1 MPNEPKPADQ
11 QPQPAPPAGMM
22 RGDAK
27 DDAGGFDAAR
37 ARAKQRV
44 RDEDAKLE
52 KDRNLK
58 QKAEA
63 QADQIIKGVDLESL
77 AKEVDEDFSMASK
90 FRNLRKMTPDAEKK
104 LAEIRQ
110 RVLERR
116 KSAPAENKEMKKEN
130 PTAGAAPAAGGAPA
144 SPTSSTTNNPQTAGS
159 QAGSASS
166 QTGQQAPAAPAN
178 GQTPPASTDGKQP
191 AAPAPSDEFTKK
203 LDELRK
209 EFDTKLTTQQAAMK
223 KLEDENAKLKMEK
236 QKAEEQRKIE
246 AEKQRVASFKTA
258 AQAAGIPEDLAE
270 FAYGKAQD
278 VVNASGVKMTYAQIF
293 EKLKEKHPSIF
304 HTKSVKPEAS
314 EKPSE
319 QPKEEQKF
327 QVKPGTGSPTG
338 GASSKPQAPKKE
350 ELGADSWDASRQK
363 LKKRVA
369 SMQ

>member
-1 MPNEPKPADQ
+1 MPNEPKPDDQ
-11 QPQPAPPAGMM
+11 QSQPAPPAGMM
-22 RGDAK
+22 RGEAK
-27 DDAGGFDAAR
+27 DDPGGFDAAR

-44 RDEDAKLE
+44 REEDAKFE

-116 KSAPAENKEMKKEN
+116 KSSPAENKDMKKEN
-130 PTAGAAPAAGGAPA
+130 PTAGAVPAVGNAPT

-159 QAGSASS
+159 QAGSASA
-166 QTGQQAPAAPAN
+166 QTNPQTPAVSAQGQAPAASP
-178 GQTPPASTDGKQP
+178 DGKQP
-191 AAPAPSDEFTKK
+191 AAPSDEFTKK
-203 LDELRK
+203 LDDLRK
-209 EFDTKLTTQQAAMK
+209 EFDTKLTTQQAEMK
-223 KLEDENAKLKMEK
+223 KLQDENAKLKVEK

-258 AQAAGIPEDLAE
+258 ANAAGIPDDLAE
-270 FAYGKAQD
+270 FAYNKAQD
-278 VVNASGVKMTYAQIF
+278 IVNASGVKMTYAQIF

-304 HTKSVKPEAS
+304 HTKSVKPEAP

-319 QPKEEQKF
+319 QAKEEHKF
-327 QVKPGTGSPTG
+327 QVKPGTGSATG

>member
-52 KDRNLK
+52 KDRSIK
-58 QKAEA
+58 QKADA
-63 QADQIIKGVDLESL
+63 QAEQIIKGVDLDSL

-90 FRNLRKMTPDAEKK
+90 FRNLRNMTPDAEKK

-116 KSAPAENKEMKKEN
+116 KVKPAEGKDMKKEN
-130 PTAGAAPAAGGAPA
+130 PTADAAPAAGNAPTPPA
-144 SPTSSTTNNPQTAGS
+144 SSTTNNTQQAGS
-159 QAGSASS
+159 QAGSGSA
-166 QTGQQAPAAPAN
+166 QTNQQSPAN
-178 GQTPPASTDGKQP
+178 GQTPAVSPDGKPP

-203 LDELRK
+203 LDDLRK
-209 EFDTKLTTQQAAMK
+209 EFDSKLTTQQAAMK
-223 KLEDENAKLKMEK
+223 KLEEENAKLKTEK
-236 QKAEEQRKIE
+236 QKADEQRKAD
-246 AEKQRVASFKTA
+246 AEKQRVANFKTA
-258 AQAAGIPEDLAE
+258 AKAAGIPDDLAE
-270 FAYGKAQD
+270 FAYSKAQD
-278 VVNASGVKMTYAQIF
+278 VVNTSGVKMTYAQIF

-304 HTKSVKPEAS
+304 NVKSVKPEAT
-314 EKPSE
+314 EKSSE
-319 QPKEEQKF
+319 QPKEEYKF
-327 QVKPGTGSPTG
+327 QAKPGTGSATG
-338 GASSKPQAPKKE
+338 GAGSKPPAPKKE

-369 SMQ
+369 NMQ